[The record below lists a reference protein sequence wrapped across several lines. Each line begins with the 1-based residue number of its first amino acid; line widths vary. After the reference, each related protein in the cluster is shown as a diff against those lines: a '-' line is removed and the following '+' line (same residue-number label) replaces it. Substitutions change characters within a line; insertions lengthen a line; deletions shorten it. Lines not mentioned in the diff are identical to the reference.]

1 MVEIISSIWYI
12 LSILRRILELEA
24 LFKSKYFIS
33 NLIFSILFINLL
45 SCNPDLK
52 LEKNLDVEAS
62 IEFWLTDPNNDIK
75 FSRQITSLDTG
86 HIQSSNYETISINTD
101 GIYQT
106 MDGFGF
112 ALTGGS
118 ALHIS
123 NLSPN
128 IRSKLLNEL
137 FDSTETNIGV
147 SYIRLSIGSS
157 DLDQYVYS
165 NNDLDLGQ
173 TDIEMNYFSIEEDKK
188 YIIPVMKQILDIIP
202 NIKILASPWSPPTW
216 MKTNNSSIGGSLR
229 TEYYQAYSNYFVNYI
244 EHMQSEGI
252 LIDAITIQN
261 EPLHPHNNPSML
273 MLADEQANFIKN
285 HLGPTF
291 LAKNLKTK
299 IIIYDHNADRVD
311 YPILILNDEEARQ
324 YIDGSAFHLYAGD
337 INDISTVQM
346 AHPDKNLYFTE
357 QWIGAPGN
365 FSEDLKWHVR
375 NLLIGASRNWC
386 KNIIEWNLAAD
397 ENQDP
402 HTPGGCTECLGAV
415 TIANNDYIKN
425 PGFYIIAHIAKF
437 VRPGSKRV
445 YSTTSPDLPNVSF
458 KTNDNKLVT
467 IVLND
472 SESEIYF
479 NIKHNSSYMN
489 SKLSSGAVGTYIWDI
504 EL

>member
-1 MVEIISSIWYI
+1 MK
-12 LSILRRILELEA
+12 A
-24 LFKSKYFIS
+24 LFKNKYFIS
-33 NLIFSILFINLL
+33 NLIFSSLFINLL

-52 LEKNLDVEAS
+52 SEKNLDVEAS

-188 YIIPVMKQILDIIP
+188 YIIPVMKEILDIIP

-229 TEYYQAYSNYFVNYI
+229 TEYYQAYSNYFV
-244 EHMQSEGI
+244 
-252 LIDAITIQN
+252 
-261 EPLHPHNNPSML
+261 
-273 MLADEQANFIKN
+273 K
-285 HLGPTF
+285 
-291 LAKNLKTK
+291 
-299 IIIYDHNADRVD
+299 
-311 YPILILNDEEARQ
+311 
-324 YIDGSAFHLYAGD
+324 
-337 INDISTVQM
+337 
-346 AHPDKNLYFTE
+346 LYFANSYI
-357 QWIGAPGN
+357 W
-365 FSEDLKWHVR
+365 R
-375 NLLIGASRNWC
+375 LI
-386 KNIIEWNLAAD
+386 
-397 ENQDP
+397 QD
-402 HTPGGCTECLGAV
+402 
-415 TIANNDYIKN
+415 YSN
-425 PGFYIIAHIAKF
+425 PYGVFYIYYHLKNF
-437 VRPGSKRV
+437 LV
-445 YSTTSPDLPNVSF
+445 YL
-458 KTNDNKLVT
+458 
-467 IVLND
+467 
-472 SESEIYF
+472 
-479 NIKHNSSYMN
+479 
-489 SKLSSGAVGTYIWDI
+489 
-504 EL
+504 